1 MTKIIEMAHNL
12 GMEIAASEEIANLQ
26 AAKDAFDRDAALQS
40 KMSEYE
46 TYRRLLGEEFSKSTD
61 EADQKAIADLRA
73 KLEELTAEI
82 SANPVYD
89 AFAKAQAAMNKLMAD
104 VNAEI
109 KFCIT
114 GERDNCTHD
123 CSTCSGCH

>member
-1 MTKIIEMAHNL
+1 MTKIIELAHAL
-12 GMEIAASEEIANLQ
+12 GMEIAASDEIKNLENAKAAYEANAELQ
-26 AAKDAFDRDAALQS
+26 A

-46 TYRRLLGEEFSKSTD
+46 THRRLLGEELTKNNDSID
-61 EADQKAIADLRA
+61 EIAVANIRA
-73 KLEELTAEI
+73 RIDELAREI
-82 SANPVYD
+82 SANPVYIT
-89 AFAKAQAAMNKLMAD
+89 FANAQQALNRLMAD

>member
-1 MTKIIEMAHNL
+1 MTKIIELAHAL
-12 GMEIAASEEIANLQ
+12 GMEIAASDEIKNLENAKAAYEANAELQ
-26 AAKDAFDRDAALQS
+26 A

-46 TYRRLLGEEFSKSTD
+46 THRRLLGEELTKNNDSID
-61 EADQKAIADLRA
+61 EIAVANIRA
-73 KLEELTAEI
+73 RIDELAREI
-82 SANPVYD
+82 SANPVYIT
-89 AFAKAQAAMNKLMAD
+89 FANAQQALNRLMAD

-114 GERDNCTHD
+114 GERDDCTHD